1 MSDVTTT
8 LKGSIAATG
17 VALNTVICGT
27 VLMIPALIRIVTPDA
42 VARGARKACTEVA
55 QCWISVNSWIVDR
68 YRGMRWTID
77 IPDSVNMRDSY
88 VINCNHQSWVD
99 IVVLQKV
106 FNRRAPFMR
115 FFIKQQL
122 IWVPVLGLCWWGL
135 DFPFMRRYSRDQIAA
150 NPSLRARDLESAR
163 KACEKFTDI
172 PVSMMNFLEGTRFS
186 ESKKRRQK
194 SPYRHLLK
202 PKVGGLGQVFFSLS
216 DQLTSLID
224 VTIVYP
230 DGAPTLWDLL
240 CGKVQSIIV
249 VAREVAIPQDL
260 LGRNIQT
267 DPAYIKDLKTWT
279 AELWAGKDERI
290 DKLLATHDADGRG

>member
-1 MSDVTTT
+1 MAPVSAAACSPVSSFKSKMAT
-8 LKGSIAATG
+8 L
-17 VALNTVICGT
+17 
-27 VLMIPALIRIVTPDA
+27 TPC
-42 VARGARKACTEVA
+42 ARKACTEVA

>member
-1 MSDVTTT
+1 MNRI
-8 LKGSIAATG
+8 KGALAAIG
-17 VALNTVICGT
+17 VALNTLVCGFT
-27 VLMIPALIRIVTPDA
+27 LLIPALIRVVSPKP
-42 VARGARKACTEVA
+42 VARLARSACTEIA
-55 QCWISVNSWIVDR
+55 QFWISVNSWIVDR
-68 YRGMRWTID
+68 YRRLHWHVD
-77 IPDSVNMRDSY
+77 IPESITMQDSY

-150 NPSLRARDLESAR
+150 NPSLRERDLESAR
-163 KACEKFTDI
+163 KACEKFREV

-186 ESKKRRQK
+186 ESKRERQK

-202 PKVGGLGQVFFSLS
+202 PKVGGLGQVFFSLNT
-216 DQLTSLID
+216 QLKSLID

-230 DGAPTLWDLL
+230 DGAPTLWQLL
-240 CGKVQSIIV
+240 CGQVSSIIV
-249 VAREVAIPQDL
+249 VAREVPIPGEL
-260 LGRNIQT
+260 LGRSIQT
-267 DPAYIKDLKTWT
+267 DTTYIKELKQWT
-279 AELWAGKDERI
+279 AALWQEKDQRI
-290 DKLLATHDADGRG
+290 DDLLTSHAANNAANCA